1 MIEPVGT
8 GGPGGEAAGAP
19 IRVLIA
25 EDQALLRATLAA
37 LLQAEEGMSVV
48 GTAGD
53 GARAIALA
61 AELRPDVVLMDI
73 QMPGLSGIEATARI
87 CADPALRGTRVL
99 ILTMFEVDD
108 YVLGALRAGACGFLL
123 KDADPQSLVD
133 AVRTVHEGQSLL
145 SPRVLARLVARMP
158 SAAPAGALAGRRADD
173 VGALTPR
180 QREVLLLIARGL
192 SNSEIEVELGITRAT
207 CRSHITALLAR
218 LGARD
223 RAQLVIAAYEA
234 GLISPHQGA

>member
-1 MIEPVGT
+1 VTEPDGD
-8 GGPGGEAAGAP
+8 GGPGGAAAGAP

-25 EDQALLRATLAA
+25 EDQALLRTTLAA

-53 GARAIALA
+53 GARALALT

-145 SPRVLARLVARMP
+145 NPRVLARLVARMP
-158 SAAPAGALAGRRADD
+158 SAAAVGASVGRRADG

-192 SNSEIEVELGITRAT
+192 SNSEIEAELGITRAT

-223 RAQLVIAAYEA
+223 RAQLVITAYES
-234 GLISPHQGA
+234 GLISSR

>member
-1 MIEPVGT
+1 MTEPDGD
-8 GGPGGEAAGAP
+8 GGPDGAAAGAP

-25 EDQALLRATLAA
+25 EDQALLRTTLAA

-53 GARAIALA
+53 GARALALT

-73 QMPGLSGIEATARI
+73 QMPGLSGIEATTRI
-87 CADPALRGTRVL
+87 CADPALGGTRVL

-133 AVRTVHEGQSLL
+133 AVHTVHEGQSLL

-158 SAAPAGALAGRRADD
+158 SAAAVGASAGRRADG

-234 GLISPHQGA
+234 GLISPHRGA